1 MEKKQKNY
9 NKNSRIDSREMGNM
23 VGLHDLGTN
32 LFVAFYSYPF
42 FIPNV
47 LRDFVYNRLTLK
59 T

>member
-1 MEKKQKNY
+1 MEKKKNY
-9 NKNSRIDSREMGNM
+9 NKNSRIDSRKRGNM
-23 VGLHDLGTN
+23 VGLHDLDTN

-47 LRDFVYNRLTLK
+47 LRDFVDNRLLLK